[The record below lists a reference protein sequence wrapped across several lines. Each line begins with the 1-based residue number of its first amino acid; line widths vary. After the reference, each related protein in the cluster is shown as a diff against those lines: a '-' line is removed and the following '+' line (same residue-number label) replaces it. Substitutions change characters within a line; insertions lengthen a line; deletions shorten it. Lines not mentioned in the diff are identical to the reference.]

1 MSWGVVI
8 SHLTIIGIDIG
19 LISYFSGKGNEC
31 GNQLIIWM
39 YGQCI
44 LHGGHAL
51 FAGKFSLPPRDPT
64 LTGFYSF
71 LDCCSF
77 CVQVLVYPGIIFG
90 QILEIVWIIYGILL
104 IYSTRNCA
112 LFFPFLYSMLC
123 VGTIILLGI
132 EFFSIWKHFS
142 IQAAPPRAACGRRRR
157 YTILGYLVPFLK
169 HQTNN
174 DSCSICLE
182 PFKETVDL
190 VRILSCHHVFHS
202 ACIDSWLTSHSL
214 CPLCR
219 HQVRS
224 TVSV

>member
-19 LISYFSGKGNEC
+19 LISYFNGKGNEC
-31 GNQLIIWM
+31 GNHLIIWL

-51 FAGKFSLPPRDPT
+51 FAGKFSVSLPPGAP
-64 LTGFYSF
+64 GIYSF
-71 LDCCSF
+71 LDCCFF

-90 QILEIVWIIYGILL
+90 QILEIIWIIYGLLL
-104 IYSTRNCA
+104 IYYTRSCA
-112 LFFPFLYSMLC
+112 SVFPFLYSMLC
-123 VGTIILLGI
+123 VGTVILVGI
-132 EFFSIWKHFS
+132 VFFSIGKHFS
-142 IQAAPPRAACGRRRR
+142 VVSPARGRLRE
-157 YTILGYLVPFLK
+157 YTILGHVVPFLK
-169 HQTNN
+169 NQTNN
-174 DSCSICLE
+174 ESCSICLE